1 MLRCKPF
8 VALCFIFLL
17 LAGCSSHYV
26 SSGNISSEPK
36 DTDETS
42 EVREGHSTILFMT
55 DLEIIKRATDHLKKR
70 GEKVAFDETEIS
82 VHHSE
87 KVELIFYDVSGKAVI
102 HKGDYMRI
110 VLYPPKNHQTMNI
123 TNVFRYT
130 WTKTAKPS
138 DIPVRQFRKINHFK
152 CRYNIFT
159 T

>member
-110 VLYPPKNHQTMNI
+110 VLYPPK
-123 TNVFRYT
+123 
-130 WTKTAKPS
+130 KPS
-138 DIPVRQFRKINHFK
+138 NHEYNK
-152 CRYNIFT
+152 CFSVYLDQDGKTLGYTCQTISED
-159 T
+159 